1 MKNQRFTIFT
11 AVFLFIVLSS
21 GCAINRSEIELNIPE
36 AVEIPMKTGKT
47 VFIKSVVDNRIF
59 EKRPKVPNIPS
70 LNPSKERNKDIEKRA
85 VARKRNGYGKAIG
98 DILLK
103 EGQTVESVIRESLK
117 QGFLENGFDVLENA
131 EQSSPSTYIVD
142 AKINK
147 FWSWMNPGFWTIS
160 LSTEI
165 NTDIQLKKS
174 TEGRTET
181 ISVEFTKC
189 NISKRKHFQTAI
201 DGNWIKVMQG
211 ALNEFI
217 AKVKKQL
224 E

>member
-1 MKNQRFTIFT
+1 MKNQRFTFFT

-36 AVEIPMKTGKT
+36 AVEIPMKTGKQ

-59 EKRPKVPNIPS
+59 EKRPMVPNIPS

-85 VARKRNGYGKAIG
+85 VARKRNGLGKAIG

-147 FWSWMNPGFWTIS
+147 FWSWMNPGKVVVMTI
-160 LSTEI
+160 STEI

-181 ISVEFTKC
+181 ISVEFTRHFAT
-189 NISKRKHFQTAI
+189 ISDR
-201 DGNWIKVMQG
+201 NWIKVMQG

>member
-1 MKNQRFTIFT
+1 MKNQRFTFFT
-11 AVFLFIVLSS
+11 AVFLFCVLSS
-21 GCAINRSEIELNIPE
+21 GCALNRSEIELNIPEIPE

-85 VARKRNGYGKAIG
+85 VARKRNGYGKAMG

-181 ISVEFTKC
+181 ISVEFTK
-189 NISKRKHFQTAI
+189 HFQTAI
-201 DGNWIKVMQG
+201 EGNWIKVMQG

>member
-1 MKNQRFTIFT
+1 MKNQCFTFIA
-11 AVFLFIVLSS
+11 AVFLFVVLSS
-21 GCAINRSEIELNIPE
+21 GCATNRGEIELNIPE
-36 AVEIPMKTGKT
+36 TIEIPIKNGEQ

-59 EKRPKVPNIPS
+59 EEKPEKPNIPS
-70 LNPSKERNKDIEKRA
+70 LSPSKERNKDIEKRA
-85 VARKRNGYGKAIG
+85 VARKRNTYGKALG

-103 EGQTVESVIRESLK
+103 EGQTVESVIHESLK

-147 FWSWMNPGFWTIS
+147 FWSWTNPGFWSIS
-160 LSTEI
+160 ISTEI
-165 NTDIQLKKS
+165 NTDIQLKKL
-174 TEGRTET
+174 TEERTET
-181 ISVEFTKC
+181 ISVEF
-189 NISKRKHFQTAI
+189 SKNFQTGA
-201 DGNWIKVMQG
+201 GSNWIKVMQE

>member
-1 MKNQRFTIFT
+1 MKNQRFTFFT

-36 AVEIPMKTGKT
+36 AVEIPMKTGKQ

-59 EKRPKVPNIPS
+59 EKRPMVPNIPS

-85 VARKRNGYGKAIG
+85 VARKRNGFGKAIG

-103 EGQTVESVIRESLK
+103 EGQAVESVIRESLK

-147 FWSWMNPGFWTIS
+147 FWSWMNPGKVVVMTI
-160 LSTEI
+160 STEI

-181 ISVEFTKC
+181 ISVEFTRHFAT
-189 NISKRKHFQTAI
+189 ISDR
-201 DGNWIKVMQG
+201 NWIKVMQG

>member
-36 AVEIPMKTGKT
+36 AVEIPMKTGKQ
-47 VFIKSVVDNRIF
+47 VFIKSVVDNRVF
-59 EKRPKVPNIPS
+59 EKRPIVPNIPS
-70 LNPSKERNKDIEKRA
+70 LNPSKERNKDIEECA
-85 VARKRNGYGKAIG
+85 VARKRNGLGKAIG

-147 FWSWMNPGFWTIS
+147 FWSWIDFGVWSPLPRLSSI
-160 LSTEI
+160 STEI

-181 ISVEFTKC
+181 ISVEFTRHFAT
-189 NISKRKHFQTAI
+189 ISDR
-201 DGNWIKVMQG
+201 NWIKVMQG

>member
-1 MKNQRFTIFT
+1 MKNQRFTFFT
-11 AVFLFIVLSS
+11 AVFLFIVVTS
-21 GCAINRSEIELNIPE
+21 GCATNRSEIELNIPE
-36 AVEIPMKTGKT
+36 AVEIPMKTGKQ

-59 EKRPKVPNIPS
+59 EKRPMVPNIPS

-85 VARKRNGYGKAIG
+85 VARKRTGFGKAIG

-147 FWSWMNPGFWTIS
+147 FWSWIDFGVWSPLPRLSSI
-160 LSTEI
+160 STEI

-181 ISVEFTKC
+181 ISVEFTK
-189 NISKRKHFQTAI
+189 HFQTAI
-201 DGNWIKVMQG
+201 EGNWIKVMQG

>member
-36 AVEIPMKTGKT
+36 AVEIPMKTGKQ

-59 EKRPKVPNIPS
+59 EKRPMVPNIPS

-85 VARKRNGYGKAIG
+85 VARKRNGFGKAIG

-147 FWSWMNPGFWTIS
+147 FWSWMNPGKVVVMTI
-160 LSTEI
+160 STEI

-181 ISVEFTKC
+181 ISVEFTRHFAT
-189 NISKRKHFQTAI
+189 ISDR
-201 DGNWIKVMQG
+201 NWIKVMQG

>member
-1 MKNQRFTIFT
+1 MKKPILYIY
-11 AVFLFIVLSS
+11 AAILFAVLSS
-21 GCAINRSEIELNIPE
+21 GCATNRGVIELNIPE
-36 AVEIPMKTGKT
+36 TVEIPMKNGKQ
-47 VFIKSVVDNRIF
+47 VYIKSVVDNRVF
-59 EKRPKVPNIPS
+59 EKKPKDPNIPS
-70 LNPSKERNKDIEKRA
+70 LNPSKEGDKDTEKRA
-85 VARKRNGYGKAIG
+85 VARKRNSWGKAIG

-131 EQSSPSTYIVD
+131 EQSSSSTYIVD

-165 NTDIQLKKS
+165 NTDIQLKNS
-174 TEGRTET
+174 TKGRTET
-181 ISVEFTKC
+181 ISVEF
-189 NISKRKHFQTAI
+189 SRHFQTGI
-201 DGNWIKVMQG
+201 EGNWIKVMQG